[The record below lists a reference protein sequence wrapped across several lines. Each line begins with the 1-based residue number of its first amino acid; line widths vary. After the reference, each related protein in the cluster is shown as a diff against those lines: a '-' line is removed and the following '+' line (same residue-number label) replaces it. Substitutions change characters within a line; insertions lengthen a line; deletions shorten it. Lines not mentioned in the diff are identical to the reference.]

1 MTAGISIDLRSAT
14 PPYEQIRAQI
24 ASLVAIGALPP
35 GTRLPTVRRLAADLG
50 IAAGTVA
57 RAYKELEQ
65 TGLIQTGRRNGTV
78 VAAPAGGD
86 GPGGTPGDAVPAR
99 PAPGPNAAVIAAV
112 DRCIAAGR
120 AAGLDDGALLAVMR
134 ARLGQRHE
142 YGGQDTS
149 Q

>member
-14 PPYEQIRAQI
+14 PPYEQIRGQI
-24 ASLVAIGALPP
+24 ASLIAIGALPA
-35 GTRLPTVRRLAADLG
+35 GTRLPTVRSLAADLG

-65 TGLIQTGRRNGTV
+65 TGLIATGRRNGTV
-78 VAAPAGGD
+78 VAAAPAGGD
-86 GPGGTPGDAVPAR
+86 GAKDPASSISTE
-99 PAPGPNAAVIAAV
+99 VTDAV

-120 AAGLDDGALLAVMR
+120 AAGLDDGALLALVR
-134 ARLGQRHE
+134 ARLGHRHK
-142 YGGQDTS
+142 YGGSESS